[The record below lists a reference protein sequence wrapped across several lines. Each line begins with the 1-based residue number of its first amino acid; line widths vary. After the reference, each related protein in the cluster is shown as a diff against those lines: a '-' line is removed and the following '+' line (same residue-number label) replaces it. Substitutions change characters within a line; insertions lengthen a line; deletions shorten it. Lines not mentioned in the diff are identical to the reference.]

1 MPRREHERPSRFSEV
16 AAEKPQRRTGGFF
29 SDEWQRRIKG
39 APLPGTPRATAMN
52 AGWFSSAHGRR
63 PSLDLGHRHDEPEW
77 LDGADLNPAELE
89 AVLHDL
95 ATFNQMFL
103 GHYPLLRWLDQAVR
117 AAGRTPMTLVD
128 IGCGYGD
135 LLRAIRRWSRRRKL
149 DLNLIGVD
157 LNPETIRIARAATD
171 AADLID
177 YKAVDV
183 FELASATPVDLM
195 ISSLVTHHLSDP
207 EITEFLRLMETTA
220 RRGWA
225 ISDLQRNRFLYH
237 FIGLA
242 SRLGRFHPMITHDG
256 QLSVARSLTRAE
268 WQQRIAE
275 AGISSADV
283 SIRWFLFRF
292 LIGRLR

>member
-1 MPRREHERPSRFSEV
+1 
-16 AAEKPQRRTGGFF
+16 
-29 SDEWQRRIKG
+29 
-39 APLPGTPRATAMN
+39 MN
-52 AGWFSSAHGRR
+52 ARNAGRFSSALGSRPPVDLRHRR
-63 PSLDLGHRHDEPEW
+63 DEPEW
-77 LDGADLNPAELE
+77 LDGADLDPDELE
-89 AVLHDL
+89 AVLRDL
-95 ATFNQMFL
+95 ATFNQVFL
-103 GHYPLLRWLDQAVR
+103 GHYPLLRWLGQAVR
-117 AAGRTPMTLVD
+117 AAGHGAPLTLVD

-157 LNPETIRIARAATD
+157 LNPETIRIAQAATD

-195 ISSLVTHHLSDP
+195 ISSLVTHHLSDR

-242 SRLGRFHPMITHDG
+242 SRLARFHPMITHDG

-275 AGISSADV
+275 AGFSPADV
-283 SIRWFLFRF
+283 SIRSFLFRF